1 MIEIHQNEGRPKMP
15 GAAKPRPST
24 TRKIIVDFPDALYVE
39 TQKAVQELS
48 IKRSAFI
55 RDAVREYLHRLA
67 RRKLARELAEGY
79 RANSALNRQIS
90 EEFIHVDA
98 DNL

>member
-1 MIEIHQNEGRPKMP
+1 MP
-15 GAAKPRPST
+15 GAANSRPP
-24 TRKIIVDFPDALYVE
+24 TRKIIVEFPDALYLE

-48 IKRSAFI
+48 MKRSAFI

-79 RANSALNRQIS
+79 RANAALNRQIS
-90 EEFIHVDA
+90 EDFIHVDA

>member
-1 MIEIHQNEGRPKMP
+1 M
-15 GAAKPRPST
+15 
-24 TRKIIVDFPDALYVE
+24 
-39 TQKAVQELS
+39 
-48 IKRSAFI
+48 KRSAFI
-55 RDAVREYLHRLA
+55 REAVREYLHRLA

-79 RANSALNRQIS
+79 RANAALNRQIS

>member
-1 MIEIHQNEGRPKMP
+1 MP
-15 GAAKPRPST
+15 GRTVSKPPAS
-24 TRKIIVDFPDALYVE
+24 RKIIVDFPSALYEE

-48 IKRSAFI
+48 VKRSVLI
-55 RDAVREYLHRLA
+55 REAVSEYLRRLA
-67 RRKLARELAEGY
+67 RRKLATELAEGY
-79 RANSALNRQIS
+79 RANAALNQQIS

>member
-1 MIEIHQNEGRPKMP
+1 MP
-15 GAAKPRPST
+15 SPAKSRPST
-24 TRKIIVDFPDALYVE
+24 SRKIIVEFPHALYLE

-48 IKRSAFI
+48 MKRSAFI
-55 RDAVREYLHRLA
+55 REAVREYLHRLA

-79 RANSALNRQIS
+79 RANAALNRQIS

>member
-1 MIEIHQNEGRPKMP
+1 MP
-15 GAAKPRPST
+15 GAAKSRPST
-24 TRKIIVDFPDALYVE
+24 TRKIIVDFPDALYLE

-48 IKRSAFI
+48 MKRSAFI
-55 RDAVREYLHRLA
+55 RDAVRDHLHRLA

-79 RANSALNRQIS
+79 RANAALNRQIS
-90 EEFIHVDA
+90 VEFVHVDA

>member
-1 MIEIHQNEGRPKMP
+1 ML
-15 GAAKPRPST
+15 GAANSRPS
-24 TRKIIVDFPDALYVE
+24 TRKIIVEFPDALYLE

-48 IKRSAFI
+48 MKRSAFI

-79 RANSALNRQIS
+79 RANAPLNRQIS
-90 EEFIHVDA
+90 EDFIHVDA